1 MKNIINARRNR
12 FLQTSLTGGLILA
25 FNLSQRGPSQ
35 PFGSSPPA
43 GSESTP
49 ADFLRIG
56 PDGTVTMIINKS
68 EMGQGVYTSLP
79 MLIAEELECDWKQ
92 IRVEPAPVA
101 AVYNNPL
108 AGMQMTGGSMSVRTE
123 WERLRTVG
131 AAVREM
137 LLEAAADTWGVP
149 KARCHADNG
158 MVFHDSGR
166 KLSYGELAEKAAGM
180 PVPAKV
186 VLKDPSAFTIIGKPV
201 ARLDTKIKVDGT
213 AVFGLDVKTPGMLTA
228 VIERPPSFGGTVKS
242 LDAARAL
249 AVPGVVE
256 VVTTDSG
263 VAVIAEGFW
272 AARKG
277 REVLDIVWDERPD
290 AGISTDSLRQRYA
303 DLARNAGKVARD
315 KGNFGAAL
323 VAAAHRLS
331 ASYEVPYLAHA
342 NMEPLNC
349 AIDLKDDRCDIW
361 VGTQA
366 QTLHRDA
373 AAAVLGLKPEQVFLH
388 TTYLGGGFGR
398 RGNPHSDFVVMAA
411 EVARAIKKPVKV
423 VWTREDDMKG
433 GYYRPFWYSMFSAGI
448 DKSGDLTAW
457 HQRLIG
463 QSIMT
468 GTAYASRLIK
478 DGVDVTSV
486 DGAADI
492 PYEIPNLLVDLHS
505 PRVDVPVQW
514 WRSVGHS
521 QNGFMVESF
530 MDEIAHATRRDP
542 YQFRRSLLRDHPR
555 HLGVLDL
562 AAQKAGWGSP
572 LPSGRARGIAMC
584 ESYGSLVSEVAEVSV
599 SPDGVV
605 RVHRV
610 VCAVDCGRTVNPS
623 TIEAQMEGGIVFGLS
638 AALHEA
644 ITLED
649 GRVRQSNFD
658 TYPILRMHEMPMI
671 EVYIVESR
679 EAPGG
684 VGEPGVP
691 PLAPAVANAIFS
703 ATGRRIRRLP
713 IGTVDMEKTQAK
725 LS

>member
-1 MKNIINARRNR
+1 MNNIINVRRNR
-12 FLQTSLTGGLILA
+12 FLETSLAGGLILA
-25 FNLSQRGPSQ
+25 FSSSQTGPSDH
-35 PFGSSPPA
+35 FGSSLPA

-56 PDGTVTMIINKS
+56 PDGTVTMLINKS

-108 AGMQMTGGSMSVRTE
+108 TGMQMTGGSMSVRTE

-131 AAVREM
+131 AAAREM
-137 LLEAAADTWGVP
+137 LLQAAADIWGVP
-149 KARCHADNG
+149 KARCRAENG
-158 MVFHDSGR
+158 TVFHDSGK
-166 KLSYGELAEKAAGM
+166 KLSYGELAEKAAEM
-180 PVPAKV
+180 PVPVKV
-186 VLKDPSAFTIIGKPV
+186 PLKDPSAFTIIGKPV
-201 ARLDTKIKVDGT
+201 ARLDAKTKVDGT
-213 AVFGLDVKTPGMLTA
+213 AVFGLDVKIPGMLTA
-228 VIERPPSFGGTVKS
+228 VIERPPSFGGTARS
-242 LDAARAL
+242 FDAAKTL
-249 AVPGVVE
+249 AVPGVID
-256 VVTTDSG
+256 VVKTGSG

-277 REVLDIVWDERPD
+277 REALDIAWDEGPHI
-290 AGISTDSLRQRYA
+290 GISTDAIRQHYA
-303 DLARNAGKVARD
+303 ALAENIGKVARD

-323 VAAAHRLS
+323 VSAAHRLS

-366 QTLHRDA
+366 QTLHRAA
-373 AAAVLGLKPEQVFLH
+373 AAAVVGLKPEQVFLH

-398 RGNPHSDFVVMAA
+398 RGNPHSDFVLMAA

-423 VWTREDDMKG
+423 VWTREDDMRG
-433 GYYRPFWYSMFSAGI
+433 GYYRPFWYSRFSAGI

-457 HQRLIG
+457 HQRLVG

-468 GTAYASRLIK
+468 GTAYARRLIK
-478 DGVDVTSV
+478 DGVDATSV

-505 PRVDVPVQW
+505 PKVGVPVQW

-521 QNGFMVESF
+521 QNGFMVEGF
-530 MDEIAHATRRDP
+530 MDEVAHATRRDP
-542 YQFRRSLLRDHPR
+542 YQFRRALLKNHPR
-555 HLGVLDL
+555 HIGVLDL

-584 ESYGSLVSEVAEVSV
+584 ESYGSFVCEVAEVSV
-599 SPDGVV
+599 SPDGMV

-610 VCAVDCGRTVNPS
+610 VCAVDCGRAVNPS
-623 TIEAQMEGGIVFGLS
+623 TIEAQMEGSIVFGLS

-658 TYPILRMHEMPMI
+658 TYPILRMDEMPVI
-671 EVYIVESR
+671 EVYIVESK

-691 PLAPAVANAIFS
+691 PIAPAVANAIFS

-713 IGTVDMEKTQAK
+713 IGTVDMEKTSVK
-725 LS
+725 L